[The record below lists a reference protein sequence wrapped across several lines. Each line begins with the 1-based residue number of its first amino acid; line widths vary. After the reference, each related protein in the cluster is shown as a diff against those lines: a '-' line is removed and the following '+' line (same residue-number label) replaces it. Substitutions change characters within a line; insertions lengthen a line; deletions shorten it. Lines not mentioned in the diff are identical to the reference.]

1 MIKELHE
8 AEWPPLNG
16 EKKLADF
23 AKFGGPAE
31 PTAPLACSSPANSKR
46 VIVMRCLAIF
56 PLLVSLRTVGNVGFS
71 QFPRSDLYIPLACL
85 LACFSE
91 PLGDWVTER
100 DTLFPLSLALS
111 LSSSPRLKGR
121 VKPPRRC
128 GPPAFYGL
136 LEGSEVR

>member
-111 LSSSPRLKGR
+111 LSLFFSQ
-121 VKPPRRC
+121 
-128 GPPAFYGL
+128 A
-136 LEGSEVR
+136 